1 MSFYDVAVAY
11 HNILARGIQS
21 PGILV
26 TSGFNDNCIIS
37 LIKLAIFYQEVPA
50 HFQIDAIV
58 IVSVGIYVQI
68 ANNTAIAHIQ
78 VYGPKGAFTNLE
90 LIEQDVLTSVEVYQV
105 RAKIIFSF
113 AICLFSTGTSVE
125 AIV

>member
-11 HNILARGIQS
+11 HNILTWGIQP

-26 TSGFNDNCIIS
+26 APGFDDNCIIS
-37 LIKLAIFYQEVPA
+37 LIELTIFYQEVAA
-50 HFQIDAIV
+50 HFQIDTVV
-58 IVSVGIYVQI
+58 IVPVGIYVQI

-78 VYGPKGAFTNLE
+78 VNRPKGAFTNLE

-105 RAKIIFSF
+105 WAKIIFSF
-113 AICLFSTGTSVE
+113 RHLSFYHRNIR
-125 AIV
+125 

>member
-1 MSFYDVAVAY
+1 MSFYNVTVTDY
-11 HNILARGIQS
+11 NILTWGIQP

-26 TSGFNDNCIIS
+26 ASGFNNNCVIS
-37 LIKLAIFYQEVPA
+37 LIKLTIFYQEVPA
-50 HFQIDAIV
+50 HFQIDTIV

-90 LIEQDVLTSVEVYQV
+90 LIEQDILTSVEVYQV

-113 AICLFSTGTSVE
+113 RHLSFLYRNIR
-125 AIV
+125 